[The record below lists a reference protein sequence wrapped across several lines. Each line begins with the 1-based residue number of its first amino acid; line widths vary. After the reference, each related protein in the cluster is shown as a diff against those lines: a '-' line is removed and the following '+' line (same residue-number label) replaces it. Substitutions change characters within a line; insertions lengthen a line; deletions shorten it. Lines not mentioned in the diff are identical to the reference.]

1 MSDPRRQRADA
12 ETYAHRAI
20 VAWLPILY
28 LLISSLFFL
37 RTYDSAQVKISM
49 MQMGGLG
56 LLTMWL
62 ARLVVA
68 GKHALNKED
77 LVCLSPFL
85 AYLGWGVFSYLK
97 APYHMSST
105 DFFLRHMFYM
115 IVSLITI
122 YEFDEAAVARL
133 FKVLIWTAWIAI
145 GYGTLQFI
153 DTSMFPPGVG
163 KGIDPFVW
171 RGAFSDRVF
180 STYGNPNFYGDFL
193 VIMFPILVT
202 HWLKTRAWSLV
213 VLTAMLLLNLVKTGT
228 KGAWLGFAMV
238 CVIFGVIALVFF
250 RSQFDARSTPPWFR
264 KALAALAG
272 IAGVGAGAYLAFR
285 GHVSIPVG
293 GVIAAGGLGLA
304 ALYAMYLTNYT
315 RTIVVLALTV
325 ALGFVGYTVKDLAGR
340 VVSINFRLF
349 TWEATWEMVRTNPWT
364 GSGVGSFPPLY
375 PAFRRPPI
383 FHIEGKHNTETDHAE
398 NEYLEQLFDN
408 GILGFG
414 IFLWLIFS
422 TLVVGFRSLGQ
433 LTTTAMLKDGRP
445 PPRALDLIGVIVSF
459 MGMLGHNC
467 FDVSLRFVSSGVYL
481 GLLSGLIVNLA
492 RGKALYEL
500 HAREPDAPV
509 PAGEGAP
516 VWKTISEMLIWPL
529 RLAAVG
535 GVLYYAFIKGWGL
548 QRNIPVAG
556 MFGEFALLQGPL
568 ARVPNGGELL
578 QWWLAWGIFAACMLW
593 LGWKMIRL
601 CLLSENPVVP
611 MLVLAMLAPL
621 YQFWGYFKA
630 DIHHN
635 VAIYFSKERQWEPAV
650 SNYLIVHRLNPDFV
664 MAKYFLGNVFNDR
677 FNMTKAYLPNWGDTD
692 NVPRD
697 DYERAMY
704 WYEEVRKLAPNYVQ
718 MHHQIGN
725 LHLRRAEWASNNGRP
740 DEARKYLD
748 MAMTRFKLYY
758 QIDPVF
764 APNFYRMGQIH
775 MVRQEYDLA
784 VKAYQAY
791 IDAERCAVDPSL
803 AEKDFLRDTI
813 LSYQHYE
820 KIDGKWTHRHVGAI
834 NRMRESAETYTSMAN
849 ALFMGNRFP
858 EAEQAYR
865 IALSYDQ
872 NFDLAKKNLEVT
884 YRRAQGEGR
893 LKKVEVAPGTK
904 IVPGQPVPTGWI
916 VVPKK

>member
-1 MSDPRRQRADA
+1 MADQRRDQRADA

-20 VAWLPILY
+20 TAWLPILY

-62 ARLVVA
+62 ARLAVA
-68 GKHALNKED
+68 GKHALNRED

-85 AYLGWGVFSYLK
+85 AYLFWGVFSYLK

-115 IVSLITI
+115 IVALITI

-133 FKVLIWTAWIAI
+133 FKILIWTAWIAI
-145 GYGTLQFI
+145 GYGTLQFV

-202 HWLKTRAWSLV
+202 QWFKTRAWSLV

-238 CVIFGVIALVFF
+238 CFIFGVIALVFF
-250 RSQFDARSTPPWFR
+250 PEQSKPYR
-264 KALAALAG
+264 KRLLGLVAAL
-272 IAGVGAGAYLAFR
+272 V
-285 GHVSIPVG
+285 
-293 GVIAAGGLGLA
+293 
-304 ALYAMYLTNYT
+304 
-315 RTIVVLALTV
+315 
-325 ALGFVGYTVKDLAGR
+325 LGFVGYTAKDLSGR

-349 TWEATWEMVRTNPWT
+349 TWEATWEMIRTNPWT
-364 GSGVGSFPPLY
+364 GTGIGSFPPIY
-375 PAFRRPPI
+375 PAFRRPAI

-398 NEYLEQLFDN
+398 NEYLEQFFDN

-414 IFLWLIFS
+414 IFIWLVYS

-481 GLLSGLIVNLA
+481 GLLSGFIVNLA

-500 HAREPDAPV
+500 HAREADAPAL
-509 PAGEGAP
+509 PGGSASA
-516 VWKTISEMLIWPL
+516 WKTFSEMLIWPL
-529 RLAAVG
+529 RLAAAG
-535 GVLYYAFIKGWGL
+535 GVVYYAFFKGWAQLRQVPFG
-548 QRNIPVAG
+548 G
-556 MFGEFALLQGPL
+556 MFGEFAMLQGPL
-568 ARVPNGGELL
+568 SRVPGGGELL
-578 QWWLAWGIFAACMLW
+578 QWWIAWGVFAGCMLW

-650 SNYLIVHRLNPDFV
+650 GNYLIVNRLNPDFV
-664 MAKYFLGNVFNDR
+664 MSKYFLGNVFNDR
-677 FNMTKAYLPNWGDTD
+677 FQMTKIYLPNWGDTD

-725 LHLRRAEWASNNGRP
+725 LHLRRAEWATNNGRP
-740 DEARKYLD
+740 EEAQKYLD
-748 MAMTRFKLYY
+748 MAMVRFKLYY

-764 APNFYRMGQIH
+764 APNFYRMAQIH
-775 MVRQEYDLA
+775 MIRKQFDLA

-791 IDAERCAVDPSL
+791 IDALRCSVDPSL
-803 AEKDFLRDTI
+803 LEKPFLRNTI
-813 LSYQHYE
+813 LSYQNYE
-820 KIDGKWTHRHVGAI
+820 PLDGHWTHRHVGTV
-834 NRMRESAETYTSMAN
+834 NRMRESAEAYTSMAN
-849 ALFMGNRFP
+849 ALFMDNRFP

-865 IALSYDQ
+865 TALSYDT
-872 NFDLAKKNLEVT
+872 NFDMAKKNLEVT
-884 YRRAQGEGR
+884 YRRAQAEGR
-893 LKKVEVAPGTK
+893 LKQVQVAPGTK
-904 IVPGQPVPTGWI
+904 AVPGQPVPTGWI

>member
-1 MSDPRRQRADA
+1 MPDQRRDQRADA

-20 VAWLPILY
+20 ISWLPILY

-62 ARLVVA
+62 ARLAVA
-68 GKHALNKED
+68 GRHALNKED
-77 LVCLSPFL
+77 LVCLSPFI

-115 IVSLITI
+115 IVALITI
-122 YEFDEAAVARL
+122 YEFDEAAVGRL

-153 DTSMFPPGVG
+153 DNSMFPRGVG

-180 STYGNPNFYGDFL
+180 STYGNPNFYGNFL
-193 VIMFPILVT
+193 VIMFPILLT
-202 HWLKTRAWSLV
+202 QWFKTRRWSLV
-213 VLTAMLLLNLVKTGT
+213 VLIGMLLLNLIKTGT

-238 CVIFGVIALVFF
+238 CFIFGVISLVFF
-250 RSQFDARSTPPWFR
+250 AEQTKPIR
-264 KALAALAG
+264 KRL
-272 IAGVGAGAYLAFR
+272 
-285 GHVSIPVG
+285 
-293 GVIAAGGLGLA
+293 LGLVA
-304 ALYAMYLTNYT
+304 
-315 RTIVVLALTV
+315 VLV
-325 ALGFVGYTVKDLAGR
+325 LGFVGYTAKDLMGR

-349 TWEATWEMVRTNPWT
+349 TWEATWEMIRTQPWT

-375 PAFRRPPI
+375 PAFRRPAI

-414 IFLWLIFS
+414 IFIWLVLS

-445 PPRALDLIGVIVSF
+445 PPRALDLIGVIVAF
-459 MGMLGHNC
+459 MGMLAHNT
-467 FDVSLRFVSSGVYL
+467 FDVSMRFVSSGVYL

-492 RGKALYEL
+492 RGRALYEL
-500 HAREPDAPV
+500 HAREPEAPAV
-509 PAGEGAP
+509 PGASAAA
-516 VWKTISEMLIWPL
+516 WTTLSEMLIWPL
-529 RLAAVG
+529 RLAAVA
-535 GVLYYAFIKGWGL
+535 GVVYYAFFKGWSQLRQVPFG
-548 QRNIPVAG
+548 G
-556 MFGEFALLQGPL
+556 MFGEFSMLQGPL
-568 ARVPNGGELL
+568 ARVPGGGELL
-578 QWWLAWGIFAACMLW
+578 QWWIAWGVFAGCMLW

-601 CLLSENPVVP
+601 CLLSQNPVVP
-611 MLVLAMLAPL
+611 LLVLAMLAPL

-650 SNYLIVHRLNPDFV
+650 GNYLIVNRLNPDFV
-664 MAKYFLGNVFNDR
+664 MSKYFLGNVFNDR
-677 FNMTKAYLPNWGDTD
+677 FNMTKAFLPNWGDTD
-692 NVPRD
+692 NVARD

-725 LHLRRAEWASNNGRP
+725 LHLRRAEWATNNGRP
-740 DEARKYLD
+740 EEAEKYLD
-748 MAMTRFKLYY
+748 MAMTRFRLYY

-764 APNFYRMGQIH
+764 APNFYRMAQIH
-775 MVRQEYDLA
+775 MIRKQYDEA
-784 VKAYQAY
+784 VKTYQAF
-791 IDAERCAVDPSL
+791 IDAAQCAVEPSL
-803 AEKDFLRDTI
+803 LEKPWLRRTI
-813 LSYQHYE
+813 LSYQAYTNL
-820 KIDGKWTHRHVGAI
+820 DGPWVHHHVGES
-834 NRMRESAETYTSMAN
+834 NRLRESAEAYTSMAN
-849 ALFMGNRFP
+849 ALFMADRFP
-858 EAEQAYR
+858 EAEKAYR
-865 IALSYDQ
+865 VALSYDQ
-872 NFDLAKKNLEVT
+872 NFEMAKKNLEVT
-884 YRRAQGEGR
+884 YRRAQAEGR
-893 LKKVEVAPGTK
+893 LKPAKVEPGTQ
-904 IVPGQPVPTGWI
+904 IVPGRPVPTGWL
-916 VVPKK
+916 VHPKK

>member
-1 MSDPRRQRADA
+1 MADLHKDQRTEA
-12 ETYAHRAI
+12 ETYAHKAV

-62 ARLVVA
+62 VRLALA
-68 GKHALNKED
+68 GRHALNRED

-85 AYLGWGVFSYLK
+85 AYLFWGVFSYLK

-105 DFFLRHMFYM
+105 DFFLRQTFYM
-115 IVSLITI
+115 IAALITI
-122 YEFDEAAVARL
+122 YEFDEAAIARL

-145 GYGTLQFI
+145 GYGALQIVDFHA
-153 DTSMFPPGVG
+153 FPRGVG

-171 RGAFSDRVF
+171 RGAFGDRVF

-202 HWLKTRAWSLV
+202 QWFKTKRWSLI
-213 VLTAMLLLNLVKTGT
+213 VLIALLLLSLVMTGT
-228 KGAWLGFAMV
+228 KGAWLGFALV
-238 CVIFGVIALVFF
+238 CFLFGLIALVFF
-250 RSQFDARSTPPWFR
+250 PDQTRPYR
-264 KALAALAG
+264 KRMLGL
-272 IAGVGAGAYLAFR
+272 
-285 GHVSIPVG
+285 VG
-293 GVIAAGGLGLA
+293 GL
-304 ALYAMYLTNYT
+304 
-315 RTIVVLALTV
+315 VLA
-325 ALGFVGYTVKDLAGR
+325 FVGYTAKDLTGR

-349 TWEATWEMVRTNPWT
+349 TWEATWEMITTKPWT

-375 PAFRRPPI
+375 PAFRRPAI

-398 NEYLEQLFDN
+398 NEYLEQFFDH

-414 IFLWLIFS
+414 IFIWLVYS

-433 LTTTAMLKDGRP
+433 LTMPSMLKDGRP
-445 PPRALDLIGVIVSF
+445 PPRAFDLIGVIISF

-481 GLLSGLIVNLA
+481 GLLSGFIVNLA
-492 RGKALYEL
+492 RGRALYEL
-500 HAREPDAPV
+500 HPRPAEV
-509 PAGEGAP
+509 PAGPDDSSAWRT
-516 VWKTISEMLIWPL
+516 VSEMLIWPL
-529 RLAAVG
+529 RLAAAG
-535 GVLYYAFIKGWGL
+535 GVIYYAFFKGWAQLKQVPFG
-548 QRNIPVAG
+548 G
-556 MFGEFALLQGPL
+556 MFGEFAMLQGPL
-568 ARVPNGGELL
+568 ARVPGGGELL
-578 QWWLAWGIFAACMLW
+578 QWWLAWSVFAGCMLW

-601 CLLSENPVVP
+601 CLLSDNPVVP
-611 MLVLAMLAPL
+611 LLVLAMLSPL

-650 SNYLIVHRLNPDFV
+650 GNYLIVNKLNPDFV
-664 MAKYFLGNVFNDR
+664 MSKYFLGNVFNDR
-677 FNMTKAYLPNWGDTD
+677 FNMTKAYLPNWGDTN

-740 DEARKYLD
+740 DEAAIYLD
-748 MAMTRFKLYY
+748 RALIRFKLYR

-764 APNFYRMGQIH
+764 APNYYRMAQIYMIRKQH
-775 MVRQEYDLA
+775 DLA
-784 VKAYQAY
+784 AKTYQAY
-791 IDAERCAVDPSL
+791 IDAEACSADQSL
-803 AEKDFLRDTI
+803 LVKPWLRNTI
-813 LSYQHYE
+813 LSYQPYTLLGDQWVHQ
-820 KIDGKWTHRHVGAI
+820 HVGAS
-834 NRMRESAETYTSMAN
+834 RPRESAEAYTSLAN
-849 ALFMGNRFP
+849 ALFMDSRFA
-858 EAEQAYR
+858 EAEKAYR
-865 IALSYDQ
+865 TALSYEPT
-872 NFDLAKKNLEVT
+872 FDMAKKNLEVT
-884 YRRAQGEGR
+884 YRRAQADGI
-893 LKKVEVAPGTK
+893 LKPVKVDPAEKV
-904 IVPGQPVPTGWI
+904 VPGMPVPTGWL

>member
-1 MSDPRRQRADA
+1 MADHRRDLRADA

-20 VAWLPILY
+20 TSWLPVLY

-62 ARLVVA
+62 ARLAVA
-68 GKHALNKED
+68 GRHALNRED

-115 IVSLITI
+115 IVALITI
-122 YEFDEAAVARL
+122 YEFDEAAVGRL
-133 FKVLIWTAWIAI
+133 FKILIWTAWIAI

-153 DTSMFPPGVG
+153 DNSMFPRGVG

-180 STYGNPNFYGDFL
+180 STYGNPNFYGNFL
-193 VIMFPILVT
+193 VIMFPILLT
-202 HWLKTRAWSLV
+202 QWFKTRRWSLI
-213 VLTAMLLLNLVKTGT
+213 VLIGLLLLNLIKTGT

-238 CVIFGVIALVFF
+238 CFIFGVISLVFF
-250 RSQFDARSTPPWFR
+250 AEQTKPFR
-264 KALAALAG
+264 KRL
-272 IAGVGAGAYLAFR
+272 
-285 GHVSIPVG
+285 
-293 GVIAAGGLGLA
+293 LGLVA
-304 ALYAMYLTNYT
+304 
-315 RTIVVLALTV
+315 VLV
-325 ALGFVGYTVKDLAGR
+325 LGFVGYTAKDLMGR

-349 TWEATWEMVRTNPWT
+349 TWEATWEMIRTQPWT

-375 PAFRRPPI
+375 PAFRRPAI

-398 NEYLEQLFDN
+398 NEYLEQFFDN

-414 IFLWLIFS
+414 IFIWLVLS

-433 LTTTAMLKDGRP
+433 LTATAMLKDGRP
-445 PPRALDLIGVIVSF
+445 PPRALDLIGVIVAF
-459 MGMLGHNC
+459 MGMLAHNT
-467 FDVSLRFVSSGVYL
+467 FDVSMRFVSSGVYL

-500 HAREPDAPV
+500 HAREAAAPAL
-509 PAGEGAP
+509 PGESASI
-516 VWKTISEMLIWPL
+516 WATLSEMLIWPL
-529 RLAAVG
+529 RLAAAG
-535 GVLYYAFIKGWGL
+535 GVLYYAFFKGWAQLRSVPFG
-548 QRNIPVAG
+548 G
-556 MFGEFALLQGPL
+556 MFGEFAMLQGPL
-568 ARVPNGGELL
+568 ARVPGGGELL
-578 QWWLAWGIFAACMLW
+578 QWWLAWGVFAGCMLW
-593 LGWKMIRL
+593 FGWKMIRL

-611 MLVLAMLAPL
+611 LLVLAMLAPL

-650 SNYLIVHRLNPDFV
+650 GNYLIVNRLNPDFV
-664 MAKYFLGNVFNDR
+664 MSKYFLGNVFNDR
-677 FNMTKAYLPNWGDTD
+677 FSMTKAYLPNWGDTD
-692 NVPRD
+692 NVARD

-725 LHLRRAEWASNNGRP
+725 LHLRRAEWATNNGRP
-740 DEARKYLD
+740 EEAEKYLD
-748 MAMTRFKLYY
+748 MAMTRFRLYY

-764 APNFYRMGQIH
+764 APNFYRMAQIH
-775 MVRQEYDLA
+775 MIRKQYDA
-784 VKAYQAY
+784 AARTYQAY
-791 IDAERCAVDPSL
+791 IDAAQCAVAPSL
-803 AEKDFLRDTI
+803 LEKPWMRKSI
-813 LSYQHYE
+813 LSYQHYAQL
-820 KIDGKWTHRHVGAI
+820 DGAWAHRHVGQS
-834 NRMRESAETYTSMAN
+834 NRLRESAEAYASLAN
-849 ALFMGNRFP
+849 ALFMGDRFP

-872 NFDLAKKNLEVT
+872 NFEMAKKNLEVT
-884 YRRAQGEGR
+884 YRRAQADGR
-893 LKKVEVAPGTK
+893 LKPAKVESGTQ
-904 IVPGQPVPTGWI
+904 IVPGVPVPTGWL

>member
-1 MSDPRRQRADA
+1 MAEQRRDLRADA

-20 VAWLPILY
+20 TAWLPLLY

-62 ARLVVA
+62 ARLAVA

-85 AYLGWGVFSYLK
+85 AYLFWGVFSYLK

-115 IVSLITI
+115 IVALITI
-122 YEFDEAAVARL
+122 YEFDEAAIARL

-145 GYGTLQFI
+145 GYGTLQFV
-153 DTSMFPPGVG
+153 DTAAFPPGVG

-202 HWLKTRAWSLV
+202 QWFKTRRWSLI
-213 VLTAMLLLNLVKTGT
+213 LLIAMLLLNLVKTGT

-238 CVIFGVIALVFF
+238 CFIFGVIALVFF
-250 RSQFDARSTPPWFR
+250 PEQSRPYR
-264 KALAALAG
+264 KRLLG
-272 IAGVGAGAYLAFR
+272 LVGAL
-285 GHVSIPVG
+285 V
-293 GVIAAGGLGLA
+293 
-304 ALYAMYLTNYT
+304 
-315 RTIVVLALTV
+315 
-325 ALGFVGYTVKDLAGR
+325 LGFVGYTAKDLSGR

-349 TWEATWEMVRTNPWT
+349 TWEATWEMIRTNPWT
-364 GSGVGSFPPLY
+364 GTGIGSFPPIY
-375 PAFRRPPI
+375 PAFRRPAI

-398 NEYLEQLFDN
+398 NEYLEQFFDN

-414 IFLWLIFS
+414 IFIWLVYS

-481 GLLSGLIVNLA
+481 GLLSGLIVNVA

-500 HAREPDAPV
+500 HAREADAPAL
-509 PAGEGAP
+509 PGEGASA
-516 VWKTISEMLIWPL
+516 WKTLSEMLIWPL
-529 RLAAVG
+529 RLAAAG
-535 GVLYYAFIKGWGL
+535 GVVYYAFFKGWSQLRQVPFG
-548 QRNIPVAG
+548 G
-556 MFGEFALLQGPL
+556 MFGEFCMLQGPL
-568 ARVPNGGELL
+568 SRVPGGGELL
-578 QWWLAWGIFAACMLW
+578 QWWIAWSVFAGCMLW

-611 MLVLAMLAPL
+611 LLVLAMLAPL

-650 SNYLIVHRLNPDFV
+650 GNYLIVNKLNPDFV
-664 MAKYFLGNVFNDR
+664 MSKYFLGNVFNDR

-725 LHLRRAEWASNNGRP
+725 LHLRRAEWATNNGRP
-740 DEARKYLD
+740 EEAQKYLD
-748 MAMTRFKLYY
+748 MAMVRFKLYY

-764 APNFYRMGQIH
+764 APNYYRMAQIH
-775 MVRQEYDLA
+775 MIRKQFDLA

-791 IDAERCAVDPSL
+791 IDALRCSVDPSL
-803 AEKDFLRDTI
+803 LEKPWLRNTI
-813 LSYQHYE
+813 LSYQNYE
-820 KIDGKWTHRHVGAI
+820 QLDGQWTHRHVGAV
-834 NRMRESAETYTSMAN
+834 NRMRESAEAYTSMAN
-849 ALFMGNRFP
+849 ALFMDNRFP

-865 IALSYDQ
+865 TALSYDT
-872 NFDLAKKNLEVT
+872 NFDMAKKNLEVT
-884 YRRAQGEGR
+884 YRRAQAEGR
-893 LKKVEVAPGTK
+893 LKPAPVAPGTK
-904 IVPGQPVPTGWI
+904 IVPGLPVPTGWI

>member
-1 MSDPRRQRADA
+1 MADQRRDLRADA

-20 VAWLPILY
+20 TAWLPILY

-62 ARLVVA
+62 ARLAVA

-85 AYLGWGVFSYLK
+85 AYLFWGVFSYLK

-115 IVSLITI
+115 IVALITI
-122 YEFDEAAVARL
+122 YEFDEAAIARL

-145 GYGTLQFI
+145 GYGTLQFV
-153 DTSMFPPGVG
+153 DTAAFPPGVG

-202 HWLKTRAWSLV
+202 QWFKTRRWSLI
-213 VLTAMLLLNLVKTGT
+213 LLIAMLLLNLVKTGT

-238 CVIFGVIALVFF
+238 CFIFGVIALVFF
-250 RSQFDARSTPPWFR
+250 PEQSKPYR
-264 KALAALAG
+264 KRLLG
-272 IAGVGAGAYLAFR
+272 LVGAL
-285 GHVSIPVG
+285 V
-293 GVIAAGGLGLA
+293 
-304 ALYAMYLTNYT
+304 
-315 RTIVVLALTV
+315 
-325 ALGFVGYTVKDLAGR
+325 LGFVGYTAKDLSGR

-349 TWEATWEMVRTNPWT
+349 TWEATWEMIRTNPWT
-364 GSGVGSFPPLY
+364 GTGIGSFPPIY
-375 PAFRRPPI
+375 PAFRRPAI

-398 NEYLEQLFDN
+398 NEYLEQFFDN

-414 IFLWLIFS
+414 IFIWLVYS

-445 PPRALDLIGVIVSF
+445 PPRALDLIGVMVSF

-481 GLLSGLIVNLA
+481 GLLSGFIVNLA

-500 HAREPDAPV
+500 HAREADAPAL
-509 PAGEGAP
+509 PGEGASA
-516 VWKTISEMLIWPL
+516 WKTISEMLIWPL
-529 RLAAVG
+529 RLAAAG
-535 GVLYYAFIKGWGL
+535 GVVYYAFFKGWSQLRQVPLG
-548 QRNIPVAG
+548 G
-556 MFGEFALLQGPL
+556 MFGEFAMLQGPL
-568 ARVPNGGELL
+568 ARVPGGGELL
-578 QWWLAWGIFAACMLW
+578 QWWIAWAVFAGCMLW

-601 CLLSENPVVP
+601 CVLSENPVVP
-611 MLVLAMLAPL
+611 LLVLAMLAPL

-650 SNYLIVHRLNPDFV
+650 GNYLIVNKLNPDFV
-664 MAKYFLGNVFNDR
+664 MSKYFLGNVFNDR

-692 NVPRD
+692 NLPRD

-725 LHLRRAEWASNNGRP
+725 LHLRRAEWATNNGRP
-740 DEARKYLD
+740 EEAQKYLD

-764 APNFYRMGQIH
+764 APNYYRMAQIH
-775 MVRQEYDLA
+775 MIRRQFDLA
-784 VKAYQAY
+784 VKDYQAY
-791 IDAERCAVDPSL
+791 IDALRCSVDPSL
-803 AEKDFLRDTI
+803 LEKPWLRNTI
-813 LSYQHYE
+813 LSYQNYE
-820 KIDGKWTHRHVGAI
+820 QLDGQWTHRHVGAV
-834 NRMRESAETYTSMAN
+834 NRMRESAEAYTSMAN
-849 ALFMGNRFP
+849 ALFMDNRFP

-865 IALSYDQ
+865 TALSYDTG
-872 NFDLAKKNLEVT
+872 FDMAKKNLEVT
-884 YRRAQGEGR
+884 YRRAQAEGR
-893 LKKVEVAPGTK
+893 LKQVQVAPGTK
-904 IVPGQPVPTGWI
+904 IVPGLPVPTGWI
-916 VVPKK
+916 VAPKK